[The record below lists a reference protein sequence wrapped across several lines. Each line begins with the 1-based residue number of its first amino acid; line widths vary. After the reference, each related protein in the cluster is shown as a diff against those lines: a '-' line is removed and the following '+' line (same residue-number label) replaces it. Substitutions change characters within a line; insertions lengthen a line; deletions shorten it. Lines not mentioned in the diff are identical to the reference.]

1 MIWNQND
8 IGLLLQHPEYDFPSF
23 DIAILF
29 IDGDVEADGFNVS
42 FATLAPSDSENFV
55 GSFCEMAG
63 WGLDE
68 SKYINII
75 Y

>member
-1 MIWNQND
+1 MQSVPRIESHL
-8 IGLLLQHPEYDFPSF
+8 ILLQHPDYVFPSF

-68 SKYINII
+68 SKYRT
-75 Y
+75 